1 MPERPLLLLPSPGEP
16 VPRPMGRGGGG
27 VDFPRPTRKRQAER
41 LSPRFVALQEALDK
55 RRAEL
60 RMEASDLVPEEVVV
74 LETVG
79 TVDNFI
85 RAVERVP
92 EMEYLAEVEAESIPP
107 DDDYFSVVD
116 DGAEQPTNAVPSRVF
131 MVFTNQS
138 ALQQMISLG
147 RSTPRDVRISDAQL
161 VALELHSDTAR
172 PRCNYEIRLHKTAGP
187 ASPRA
192 SVPKSYP
199 PPDDHR
205 QCALRHA
212 TVLKST
218 STRECN
224 SALFA

>member
-1 MPERPLLLLPSPGEP
+1 MPERPLQVLPSPGEP
-16 VPRPMGRGGGG
+16 VARPRRFGGGG
-27 VDFPRPTRKRQAER
+27 DFRRPTREDQAER
-41 LSPRFVALQEALDK
+41 LSPRFVALQEAIDK
-55 RRAEL
+55 RLAAL
-60 RMEASDLVPEEVVV
+60 RTEASNLVPEEVVV
-74 LETVG
+74 LKTVG
-79 TVDNFI
+79 TVDDFI
-85 RAVERVP
+85 RAVGKVP
-92 EMEYLAEVEAESIPP
+92 GMEYLAEVEADATPP
-107 DDDYFSVVD
+107 NDDYFGVVD
-116 DGAEQPTNAVPSRVF
+116 DGLEQPARGVPSRVF

-192 SVPKSYP
+192 SLPKSYP